1 MNTQEVEMTDTT
13 NRKAPVS
20 QWLRRTFALRSAGII
35 YALIILVIA
44 LSVLTYAMGRPSYLS
59 DINVQNVLSQTALV
73 GILAIFS
80 TVVLIS
86 GNFDLSIASTAALS
100 GTVALMVID
109 KVGFPLTILIALGT
123 GVVIGFIN
131 GVLVQKVGINAFI
144 VTLGTLTAVRGLQ
157 QVLLAGTSVTATSQD
172 LANLYAIRWAAPSW
186 LVVGIGV
193 LLFALAALL
202 CVRASTPVAR
212 VSFAVMLGGP
222 AVILMV
228 LGAARPGLFDLGLP
242 VWLMIA
248 LAIITGAVLRFTTVG
263 RRLFAVGGNQEAA
276 RLSGINVDRYKMGA
290 FVVNGVMASL
300 VGILFAGQFNS
311 IDASG
316 MVGFELTAIAAAILG
331 GTSLFG
337 GAGSVVKTV
346 AGALLLFT
354 LANGF
359 DILNLG
365 ANYQDLV
372 QGIVLIAAASL
383 YTFTLGGRRN
393 RRRQTNS

>member
-172 LANLYAIRWAAPSW
+172 LATLYAIRWAAPSW

-202 CVRASTPVAR
+202 FVRASTPVAR

-248 LAIITGAVLRFTTVG
+248 LAIVTGAVLRFTTVG

-346 AGALLLFT
+346 AGTLLLFT